1 MPAEI
6 PSLLTVGQVAK
17 QLGVD
22 THRVAYV
29 IRSRRIQPF
38 GRAGNFRVFDEAAV
52 HRIASELHR
61 IAADRGEQVTLAE
74 TEQQSHGK

>member
-6 PSLLTVGQVAK
+6 PSLLTVGQIAK

-29 IRSRRIQPF
+29 IRSRRIQPC
-38 GRAGNFRVFDEAAV
+38 GRAGIFRVFDDPAV
-52 HRIASELHR
+52 ARIASELRR
-61 IAADRGEQVTLAE
+61 I
-74 TEQQSHGK
+74 QQATGNPEEVF

>member
-6 PSLLTVGQVAK
+6 PRLLTVGQIAK

-29 IRSRRIQPF
+29 IRSRRIQPC
-38 GRAGNFRVFDEAAV
+38 GRAGHARVFRDSDLD
-52 HRIASELHR
+52 RIASELRR
-61 IAADRGEQVTLAE
+61 IAEDRGELWTPALE
-74 TEQQSHGK
+74 EQQSHGE